1 MNLSDRLPALLRVF
15 NPSRKPDFLIQ
26 IIGTL
31 LVLCQLRNPKEKGYK
46 HTQKEKEK
54 IGSHP
59 VGLRIFLADTGF
71 PVLTHFFKQHC

>member
-1 MNLSDRLPALLRVF
+1 MNLTDWLPALLSVF
-15 NPSRKPDFLIQ
+15 NPSRKPDLLMQ

-31 LVLCQLRNPKEKGYK
+31 LVLCQFRNPKEKGYK

-59 VGLRIFLADTGF
+59 VGLRIFLADIGF
-71 PVLTHFFKQHC
+71 PVLTHFFKKHC